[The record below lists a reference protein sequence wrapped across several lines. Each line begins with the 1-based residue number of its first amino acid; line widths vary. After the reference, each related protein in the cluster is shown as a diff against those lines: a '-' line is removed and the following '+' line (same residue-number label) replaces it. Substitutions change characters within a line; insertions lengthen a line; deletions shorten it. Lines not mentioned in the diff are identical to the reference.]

1 MDRDDSMLNQT
12 LKIKDLDIKNRVVMP
27 PMCMYSAAEDGIA
40 TDFHVVHYATRAY
53 GGVGLIIQEATA
65 VEPEG
70 RITVNDLG
78 IWDDEHIKDLKRIV
92 DNVHEAGA
100 KMGIQIA
107 HAGRK
112 ANLPK
117 AYAPSAVAYEG
128 YEVPTEMTLS
138 DIDRVIDK
146 FRQGAKRARLIGYDL
161 IELHAAHGYLINEFL
176 SPLSNKRTDKYK
188 DGALFLEDIVKATR
202 EEWPMD
208 KPLCVRITAEEYMEE
223 GLHPEDLAEMINR
236 VKGLG
241 VDLVDVSSGGNYRV
255 RIKLF
260 SGYQLGFAETIK
272 KETRLPVIGG
282 GLIEDVASAEQ
293 AVQDGQCD
301 MVYLGRLLLRD
312 PYVVINNLDIPYP
325 KPYVRGQ
332 KKK

>member
-1 MDRDDSMLNQT
+1 MLEQTIKINQ
-12 LKIKDLDIKNRVVMP
+12 LHIKNRVVMP
-27 PMCMYSAAEDGIA
+27 PMCMYSAADDGIA

-100 KMGIQIA
+100 WMGIQIA

-112 ANLPK
+112 ANVPK

-128 YEVPTEMTLS
+128 YEVPTEMTLD
-138 DIDRVIDK
+138 DIIRVIDK
-146 FRQGAKRARLIGYDL
+146 FRQAAKRARIAGYDL
-161 IELHAAHGYLINEFL
+161 IELHAAHGYLIHEFL
-176 SPLSNKRTDKYK
+176 SPLSNKRKDKYK
-188 DGALFLEDIVKATR
+188 DGVLFLEDIVKATR
-202 EEWPMD
+202 EEWPMN
-208 KPLCVRITAEEYMEE
+208 KPLCIRVTAEEYVDE
-223 GLHPEDLAEMINR
+223 GLHPKDLAKMINS
-236 VKGLG
+236 VKHLG

-255 RIKLF
+255 GIKLF

-272 KETRLPVIGG
+272 KETGLPVIGG
-282 GLIEDVASAEQ
+282 GLIEDIPSAEK
-293 AVQDGQCD
+293 AIKDGKCD
-301 MVYLGRLLLRD
+301 MVYLGRLLLRN
-312 PYVVINNLDIPYP
+312 PYVVINNLDVPYP